1 MNVIRLYPISEIARR
16 NKKCVMTLRRQVA
29 AANIKPDAVMIHAG
43 REIPLYVE
51 AQAKLL
57 PKKLTAVIV

>member
-1 MNVIRLYPISEIARR
+1 
-16 NKKCVMTLRRQVA
+16 MTLRRQVA